1 MAGVAGREDPP
12 DGEYVVVELK
22 GPMLEPPNV
31 QTEYSSTLLEMFRT
45 LVQSPGY
52 VQRLKR
58 HYEMFRATVEENHGR
73 SDSQRRLRGD
83 GCGKGNGSGPH
94 DESGPVMARDPGGFM
109 EQPRTEADC
118 LQ

>member
-12 DGEYVVVELK
+12 GGEYVFVEMK

-73 SDSQRRLRGD
+73 SDTRGRHGIADRRKR
-83 GCGKGNGSGPH
+83 
-94 DESGPVMARDPGGFM
+94 
-109 EQPRTEADC
+109 PR
-118 LQ
+118 